1 MRIRPT
7 ARKWTRR
14 TSAGVCAL
22 ALMLGAC
29 VPGGTSATP
38 PTRSADLVDLDEI
51 DESTATNAYDLL
63 TQIRPNWLRG
73 RGNSNLRG
81 GEALPVVY
89 VAGVRQGSLE
99 VLRGLSTLGVRQL
112 RFIDAPTATMRY
124 GSGHSGGII
133 EVLLRRR

>member
-1 MRIRPT
+1 MRIHPGIRGGLGSLPV
-7 ARKWTRR
+7 
-14 TSAGVCAL
+14 GVFVL
-22 ALMLGAC
+22 ALLLGAC
-29 VPGGTSATP
+29 VPGGRSASP
-38 PTRSADLVDLDEI
+38 PTRSADLVDLEEI
-51 DESTATNAYDLL
+51 EESTATNVYDLL

-89 VAGVRQGSLE
+89 IAGVRQGSVE
-99 VLRGLSTLGVRQL
+99 TLRGLSTLGVREL

-133 EVLLRRR
+133 QVTVRRR